1 MLVPVPRNSRSSES
15 FESCDRA
22 GLVSQHND
30 KMSRHTMRTRKLQ
43 KSGSQVSLHGR
54 VSRKSKPFEIE
65 TELFSNRP
73 SVVENRKR
81 RRLAEYR
88 RRAKSRV
95 AVDCEPNTAACPI
108 VPEPQALC
116 SSQDEQSE
124 AISAMSRSELKGMLK
139 SANMARKELIKRGF
153 IAEWSACKMK
163 TAVWVNKVE
172 LIPAKMFHVEA
183 GLGMKLPSVH
193 REVAH
198 AKIKFLL
205 WYRLELLGREFVK
218 DPRLKEITELSF
230 SSPLLLHC
238 LNSALSDD
246 FKPGSK
252 VFMSA
257 GKTKR
262 KLIAYIS
269 SVESVSYEIEP
280 YRSYGDGWEAYM
292 DNSNLP
298 IPVLVFE

>member
-1 MLVPVPRNSRSSES
+1 M
-15 FESCDRA
+15 
-22 GLVSQHND
+22 
-30 KMSRHTMRTRKLQ
+30 
-43 KSGSQVSLHGR
+43 
-54 VSRKSKPFEIE
+54 
-65 TELFSNRP
+65 
-73 SVVENRKR
+73 
-81 RRLAEYR
+81 
-88 RRAKSRV
+88 
-95 AVDCEPNTAACPI
+95 
-108 VPEPQALC
+108 
-116 SSQDEQSE
+116 
-124 AISAMSRSELKGMLK
+124 
-139 SANMARKELIKRGF
+139 
-153 IAEWSACKMK
+153 
-163 TAVWVNKVE
+163 
-172 LIPAKMFHVEA
+172 
-183 GLGMKLPSVH
+183 H

-198 AKIKFLL
+198 AKIKSLL
-205 WYRLELLGREFVK
+205 WYNLELLGREFVK

-280 YRSYGDGWEAYM
+280 YRSYGDGWEAFM

-298 IPVLVFE
+298 IPDLVFE